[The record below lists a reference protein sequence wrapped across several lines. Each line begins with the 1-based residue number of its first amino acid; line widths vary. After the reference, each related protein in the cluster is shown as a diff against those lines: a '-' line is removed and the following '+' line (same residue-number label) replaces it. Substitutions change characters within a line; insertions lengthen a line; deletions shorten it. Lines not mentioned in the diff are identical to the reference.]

1 MGQIAPRRR
10 RMRATQTV
18 SRLQAWLAAR
28 RPQRPAGEEE
38 PRMASDASS
47 RLPAWLQRIWHFT
60 DHIGWMDPLPAPHR
74 RGIVAALLVMLVA
87 FLWPASTLRYPV
99 EQPATPS
106 AEKEVPM
113 QADIYDDNSSRQP
126 SSSASQQTPKAD
138 SQGAWRSLTIASGQ
152 TLAQLFRDNSL
163 PVNDVFAMARVE
175 GNDQPLSSLKSGQ
188 QVKIRQDAQGTVT
201 GLTVDSARGPVLFT
215 RQPDGSFIRAQ

>member
-10 RMRATQTV
+10 RMRAQHIV
-18 SRLQAWLAAR
+18 SRLQTWLAAR
-28 RPQRPAGEEE
+28 RPQQPAGEEE

-47 RLPAWLQRIWHFT
+47 RLPTWLQRIWHFT
-60 DHIGWMDPLPAPHR
+60 DNIRWMDPLPAPHR

-99 EQPATPS
+99 EQSVTPS

-113 QADIYDDNSSRQP
+113 QADIYDNDGSRP
-126 SSSASQQTPKAD
+126 SSSSPAQQTPKAD
-138 SQGAWRSLTIASGQ
+138 SQGEWRNLTIASGQ

-175 GNDQPLSSLKSGQ
+175 GSDQPLSSLKSGQ

-201 GLTVDSARGPVLFT
+201 GLTVDGANGPVLFT